1 MVVDLGWGCL
11 KAVTFKD
18 GKIYS
23 LGSYESK
30 MKDTFELL
38 GSIHHLKGDYLD
50 MIFDQSLVTEGKE
63 ISLQVGGSLKTI
75 PVASVKGVLTRRIKK
90 MFYLLRRHIDE
101 EGVGHLLGEGIVI
114 TGGKVLEYPGLV
126 ELGEEVL
133 HQPLRIRKFELAGL
147 GNEYATAYGIL
158 RLIHDSEYKHKG
170 CRKLVSNLW
179 ERFLSFF
186 DKYF

>member
-1 MVVDLGWGCL
+1 
-11 KAVTFKD
+11 
-18 GKIYS
+18 
-23 LGSYESK
+23 

-50 MIFDQSLVTEGKE
+50 TIFDQSLVTEGKE